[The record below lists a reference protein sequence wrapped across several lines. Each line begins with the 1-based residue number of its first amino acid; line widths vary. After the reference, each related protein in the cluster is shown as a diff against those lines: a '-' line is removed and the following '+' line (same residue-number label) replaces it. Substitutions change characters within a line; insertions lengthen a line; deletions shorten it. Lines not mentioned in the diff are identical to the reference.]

1 MRSKMVMDQGNWDTK
16 FVGGNDIIC
25 CCDVK
30 GEWVREPPSGCHW
43 FQCCLSVWL
52 VRDEKLPMSFQ
63 IARFV
68 AGECLRLFQACTSLR
83 GVYISLAV
91 VTHIMHV
98 AAVTQCSVAL

>member
-16 FVGGNDIIC
+16 FVGGNNIIS

-30 GEWVREPPSGCHW
+30 GEWVREPPSSCHW
-43 FQCCLSVWL
+43 FQCYLRIWR
-52 VRDEKLPMSFQ
+52 VRGEKLAMSFR

-68 AGECLRLFQACTSLR
+68 AGPCLRLFQACTSLR

-98 AAVTQCSVAL
+98 EAVTHFSVAL